1 MRVVRVKRGL
11 IAGFTPSDRTTFAT
25 VRSLL
30 VAVVGAL
37 LIGGAVTASAWS
49 LEAAA
54 LPAPQPGDLAVLN
67 ATAHL
72 EQYRYVESSVRA
84 DGAGVVRARCMTGWF
99 PRRGELL
106 RLGPH
111 TTIADVGGHEL
122 EVDGRLRA
130 DPVAY
135 LLLAGCPTV
144 LARTVD
150 RLLQDGATTSSAR
163 TWFTRPAIAVRIPD
177 RTAALT
183 LYLTPRRDILLGVGV
198 FGSRVDGL
206 SRIQPLSVTPARV
219 ALVEGRR

>member
-1 MRVVRVKRGL
+1 M
-11 IAGFTPSDRTTFAT
+11 
-25 VRSLL
+25 RSLL
-30 VAVVGAL
+30 VAVLGAL

-54 LPAPQPGDLAVLN
+54 LPAPEPGDLAALN

-84 DGAGVVRARCMTGWF
+84 GGGVVRARCMTGRF

-106 RLGPH
+106 RLGPR
-111 TTIADVGGHEL
+111 TTIADLGGHKL
-122 EVDGRLRA
+122 EVDGRLRS

-150 RLLQDGATTSSAR
+150 RLLQGGATTSSAR

-177 RTAALT
+177 RTAVLT

-198 FGSRVDGL
+198 VGSRVDGL
-206 SRIQPLSVTPARV
+206 SRIQPLSLTPARV